1 MKKAAYRLPSLCHS
15 LTHFHFFTA
24 EYILTVIRI
33 HICTFTGGAHIF
45 VHLSSLPT
53 VWEKIKGQPI
63 FKIQN
68 LPLYRLLLSLF

>member
-53 VWEKIKGQPI
+53 VWEKIKGQI
-63 FKIQN
+63 ISTN
-68 LPLYRLLLSLF
+68 I